1 MAPQCITTGISKEK
15 REFYDRRNA
24 RAKELREAKR
34 LAGETPDSVREKLVS
49 KLVTSAMCKVKRMAG
64 DRKRRIEYVNS
75 HKEAVAVADKK
86 RNDAARATRMA
97 AAATTNKRGIYTA
110 VAKVAAA
117 AVSHAK
123 AMAGQRHRA
132 KRIAKNNRSRIN
144 ERKRQRRLTDPHFLA
159 VNRLRCRLANFVR
172 EIGCTKLAKTC
183 ELFGCS
189 SKNMARHLAKQLPSG
204 VELSDREIDHVFPM
218 SRYHL
223 TTLEDQKRCMHW
235 SNLQPLTRSEN
246 STKKDSLPN
255 KRLARRVRRDC
266 WPIGITEDD
275 LPD

>member
-1 MAPQCITTGISKEK
+1 MAPQRITTGISDKK
-15 REFYDRRNA
+15 RDFYDCRNA

-34 LAGETPDSVREKLVS
+34 LAGETTGSLREKLVS
-49 KLVTSAMCKVKRMAG
+49 KLVARALLKVKQKAKQ
-64 DRKRRIEYVNS
+64 RKRRIEYVNN
-75 HKEAVAVADKK
+75 HKEQEAAAAKK
-86 RNDAARATRMA
+86 RKDAARVIRKVAPA
-97 AAATTNKRGIYTA
+97 KTNERGIYAA
-110 VAKVAAA
+110 VAKVAAG

-123 AMAGQRHRA
+123 AMANQRRRA
-132 KRIAKNNRSRIN
+132 TRIAKENRSRIN
-144 ERKRQRRLTDPHFLA
+144 KRKRERRLTDPHFLS

-172 EIGCTKLAKTC
+172 DTGRTKLAKTC

-189 SKNMARHLAKQLPSG
+189 TRKMTRHLTKQLPRG
-204 VELSDREIDHVFPM
+204 VKLNDREIDHIFPM

-266 WPIGITEDD
+266 WPIGIAEDD